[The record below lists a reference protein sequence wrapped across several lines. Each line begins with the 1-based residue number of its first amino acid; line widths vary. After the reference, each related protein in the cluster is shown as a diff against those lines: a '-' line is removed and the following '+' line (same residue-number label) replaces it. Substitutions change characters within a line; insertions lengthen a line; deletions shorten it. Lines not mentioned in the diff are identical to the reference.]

1 MAVQK
6 PVAPTPPTPPSVPGV
21 TLQEGG
27 TVRDSNVPQNIKQ
40 NNDERQEAQARQA
53 VAQGDG
59 ALSKTTTT
67 RPEKPEKPE
76 RPAKSQAVDAS
87 GGASQAGQTVIVPAE
102 QLPPAG
108 QENVD
113 KAMQAQ
119 TKTETQAQDSSPP
132 ADFAAHSGVFWGAV
146 ILLMAVVSWF
156 GIKKIMSR
164 RKGRRSLSWDDLDG
178 AAKPVKVETFDE
190 LRGLTPDE
198 VLKKMAADEKN
209 RARAEARQARDEAR
223 QRLEKAGRIPV
234 KTAVPTTAARQY
246 REQVVAG
253 AASADLPKAKP
264 KPVVKSRPPKQEE
277 EQRFEVRI

>member
-59 ALSKTTTT
+59 ALAKTTTT
-67 RPEKPEKPE
+67 RPEKPE

-113 KAMQAQ
+113 KAAQAQ
-119 TKTETQAQDSSPP
+119 TKTETQAQDSSLP

-209 RARAEARQARDEAR
+209 KARAEARQARDEAR

-264 KPVVKSRPPKQEE
+264 QPVVKKRPVKQEE

>member
-59 ALSKTTTT
+59 ALSKTTTS
-67 RPEKPEKPE
+67 RPEKPE

-113 KAMQAQ
+113 KAAQAQ
-119 TKTETQAQDSSPP
+119 TKTETQAQDSSLP
-132 ADFAAHSGVFWGAV
+132 AAFTAHSGVFWGAV

-178 AAKPVKVETFDE
+178 AARLVKVETFDE

-209 RARAEARQARDEAR
+209 KARAEARQARDEAR

-264 KPVVKSRPPKQEE
+264 KPVVKKRPVKQEE

>member
-6 PVAPTPPTPPSVPGV
+6 PVAPTPPVPPSVPQV

-27 TVRDSNVPQNIKQ
+27 TARESNVPQNIQQ
-40 NNDERQEAQARQA
+40 NNDERLEAQARQS

-59 ALSKTTTT
+59 ALSKSTTT
-67 RPEKPEKPE
+67 RPEKPE
-76 RPAKSQAVDAS
+76 RPAKSQTVDAS
-87 GGASQAGQTVIVPAE
+87 GGASQDGQTVIVPAE

-113 KAMQAQ
+113 KAAQAQ
-119 TKTETQAQDSSPP
+119 TKTETQAQDSSLP

-164 RKGRRSLSWDDLDG
+164 RKGRRSLSWDDLNG

-198 VLKKMAADEKN
+198 ALKKMAADEKSK
-209 RARAEARQARDEAR
+209 ARAEARQARDEAR

-264 KPVVKSRPPKQEE
+264 KPVVKSRPSKQEE

>member
-1 MAVQK
+1 
-6 PVAPTPPTPPSVPGV
+6 
-21 TLQEGG
+21 
-27 TVRDSNVPQNIKQ
+27 
-40 NNDERQEAQARQA
+40 
-53 VAQGDG
+53 
-59 ALSKTTTT
+59 
-67 RPEKPEKPE
+67 
-76 RPAKSQAVDAS
+76 
-87 GGASQAGQTVIVPAE
+87 
-102 QLPPAG
+102 
-108 QENVD
+108 
-113 KAMQAQ
+113 
-119 TKTETQAQDSSPP
+119 KTETQAQDSSLP

-178 AAKPVKVETFDE
+178 AARPVKVETFDE

-209 RARAEARQARDEAR
+209 KARAEARQARDEAR

-253 AASADLPKAKP
+253 AASADLPKAQP
-264 KPVVKSRPPKQEE
+264 KPVVKKRPVKQED

>member
-6 PVAPTPPTPPSVPGV
+6 PVAPTPPVPPSVPQV

-27 TVRDSNVPQNIKQ
+27 TARESNVPQNIQQ
-40 NNDERQEAQARQA
+40 NNDERLEAQARQS

-59 ALSKTTTT
+59 ALSKSTTT
-67 RPEKPEKPE
+67 RPEKPE
-76 RPAKSQAVDAS
+76 RPAKSQTVDAS
-87 GGASQAGQTVIVPAE
+87 GGASQDGQTVIVPAA

-113 KAMQAQ
+113 KAMQEQA
-119 TKTETQAQDSSPP
+119 KAETQAQDTSLP
-132 ADFAAHSGVFWGAV
+132 DGFTAHSGVFWGAV

-164 RKGRRSLSWDDLDG
+164 RKGHRSLSWDDLNG

-198 VLKKMAADEKN
+198 ALKKMAADEKSK
-209 RARAEARQARDEAR
+209 ARAEARQAREEAR
-223 QRLEKAGRIPV
+223 RRLEKAGRIPV

-264 KPVVKSRPPKQEE
+264 KPVVKKRPVKQEE

>member
-59 ALSKTTTT
+59 ALSKTTTS
-67 RPEKPEKPE
+67 RPEKPE

-113 KAMQAQ
+113 KAAQAQ
-119 TKTETQAQDSSPP
+119 TKTETQAQASSLP

-164 RKGRRSLSWDDLDG
+164 RKGRRGLSWDDLDG
-178 AAKPVKVETFDE
+178 AARPVKVETFDE

-209 RARAEARQARDEAR
+209 
-223 QRLEKAGRIPV
+223 KA
-234 KTAVPTTAARQY
+234 
-246 REQVVAG
+246 
-253 AASADLPKAKP
+253 
-264 KPVVKSRPPKQEE
+264 
-277 EQRFEVRI
+277 

>member
-6 PVAPTPPTPPSVPGV
+6 PVAPTPPVPPSVPQV

-27 TVRDSNVPQNIKQ
+27 TARESNVPQNIQQ
-40 NNDERQEAQARQA
+40 NNDERLEAQARQS

-59 ALSKTTTT
+59 ALSKSTTT
-67 RPEKPEKPE
+67 RPE
-76 RPAKSQAVDAS
+76 RPAKSQTVDAS

-108 QENVD
+108 QENVY
-113 KAMQAQ
+113 KAAQEQA
-119 TKTETQAQDSSPP
+119 KAETQAQDTSLP
-132 ADFAAHSGVFWGAV
+132 DGFTAHSGVFWGAV

-164 RKGRRSLSWDDLDG
+164 RKGRRSLSWDDLNG

-198 VLKKMAADEKN
+198 ALKKMAADEKSK
-209 RARAEARQARDEAR
+209 ARAEARQAREEAR
-223 QRLEKAGRIPV
+223 RRLEKAGRIPV
-234 KTAVPTTAARQY
+234 KTVVPTTAARQY

-264 KPVVKSRPPKQEE
+264 KPVVKSRSPKQEE